1 MSRRSSVSEDDMS
14 SYSGYEDY
22 DYETDCTTPA
32 PSCSGEH
39 IENEEVESFRER
51 EYPQLAGKIYLDH
64 GGSTVSLPHPT

>member
-1 MSRRSSVSEDDMS
+1 MS
-14 SYSGYEDY
+14 SFSGHDDY

-39 IENEEVESFRER
+39 MENEEVETFRDR

-64 GGSTVSLPHPT
+64 GGSTVSLHHMHMTLLGQNI